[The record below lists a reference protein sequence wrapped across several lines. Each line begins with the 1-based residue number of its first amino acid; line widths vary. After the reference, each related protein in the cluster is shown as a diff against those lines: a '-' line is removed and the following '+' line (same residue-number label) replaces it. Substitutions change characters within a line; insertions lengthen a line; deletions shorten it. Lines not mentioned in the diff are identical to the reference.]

1 MEQLFFHY
9 WTRVSH
15 EFFLR
20 YVKVSVNFCI
30 YRRNRAWD
38 YNPEVG
44 LVIAGSA
51 NPKTDTV
58 EISDN
63 GGLAFRELPGIKYS
77 NKVYGACTVIVDRER
92 IFVAGG
98 LKSMKLIYFTH

>member
-1 MEQLFFHY
+1 M
-9 WTRVSH
+9 
-15 EFFLR
+15 
-20 YVKVSVNFCI
+20 
-30 YRRNRAWD
+30 
-38 YNPEVG
+38 
-44 LVIAGSA
+44 
-51 NPKTDTV
+51 

-98 LKSMKLIYFTH
+98 LKSMKPIDFTH